1 MSSPTRRTSASVPTA
16 PGLSP
21 GVRRVTLDASG
32 VPLSALLAEP
42 TGGLPRAA
50 VVALHGGGMTA
61 GYFDG
66 QARPDLSLLTLGA
79 RLGLTVL
86 AVDRPGYGA
95 SAPVFP
101 DGQTLT
107 EQSMTLRAALDDFAG
122 RYETGGGLFLLAH
135 SYGGKLALTAAADDD
150 RGRLLGLDVSG
161 CGHRYAVPEKDLPGA
176 DGRVRPQ
183 RSWGPPGLYPPGTF
197 SLSQGLVAP
206 MPAREVAELPRW
218 PRVFPEVAARVRV
231 PVRLTFAEYE
241 SLWRHDDEAVAGLRA
256 LLAAPRVVV
265 DRLGAA
271 GHNISLG
278 LAARAY
284 HLRAL
289 AFLEECLARRPE
301 AATAPC

>member
-1 MSSPTRRTSASVPTA
+1 MSSPTRPSAPAPTT
-16 PGLSP
+16 PRLSP

-32 VPLSALLAEP
+32 IPLSALLAEP
-42 TGGLPRAA
+42 NGGPPRAA

-66 QARPDLSLLTLGA
+66 QAHPDVSLLTLGA
-79 RLGLTVL
+79 SLGLTVL

-95 SAPVFP
+95 SARAFP

-107 EQSMTLRAALDDFAG
+107 EQSTTLHAALDDFTG
-122 RYETGGGLFLLAH
+122 RYDTGGGLFLLAH
-135 SYGGKLALTAAADDD
+135 SYGGKLALTAAAADD
-150 RGRLLGLDVSG
+150 RDRLLGLDVSG
-161 CGHRYAVPEKDLPGA
+161 CGHRYAVPEESLPGA

-183 RSWGPPGLYPPGTF
+183 RSWGPLGLYPPGTF
-197 SLSQGLVAP
+197 NSSQGLVAP
-206 MPAREVAELPRW
+206 MPARERAELPRW
-218 PRVFPEVAARVRV
+218 PRVFPEIAARVRV
-231 PVRLTFAEYE
+231 PVRLTFAEHE
-241 SLWRHDDEAVAGLRA
+241 SLWRHDDEAVAELRS

-265 DRLGAA
+265 ERLDGA

-278 LAARAY
+278 RAARAY

-289 AFLEECLARRPE
+289 AFLEECLARRHG